1 MRYLGVAGLTLALAG
16 CNSVQNAKES
26 ANREYAVD
34 SYEQSLQAY
43 QLCVE
48 QNPNDQQKCSA
59 VARIIDADRKRYEKL
74 SPGL

>member
-1 MRYLGVAGLTLALAG
+1 MRYMGLAVLALALAG
-16 CNSVQNAKES
+16 CNSAQGARDS

-48 QNPNDQQKCSA
+48 QNPGDQQKCSA
-59 VARIIDADRKRYEKL
+59 VARLIDADRKRYEKL
-74 SPGL
+74 PPGL

>member
-1 MRYLGVAGLTLALAG
+1 MRYMGVAVLMLALAG
-16 CNSVQNAKES
+16 CNSAQGAREA

-48 QNPNDQQKCSA
+48 QNPGDQQKCSA
-59 VARIIDADRKRYEKL
+59 VARLIDADRKRYEKL
-74 SPGL
+74 PPGL